1 MAVECRWWMVEW
13 NPLPSCSQWFRMLPV
28 AICTLPGA
36 LNEEAPESSQLLCL
50 EEPAFWNLFL
60 IPSGIK
66 ILMWAQPDLVHSQFY
81 FLCPCRLDY
90 RLFLVSFSN
99 IDFQIHWVKN
109 SVLDSLGKNR
119 RCHSEPWVQYEDNKG
134 VRWQS
139 GKVSGK
145 GGILKYLERKEN
157 SKWGQR
163 VSICDQN
170 NKKTGHNF
178 MSS

>member
-1 MAVECRWWMVEW
+1 MVEW

-28 AICTLPGA
+28 RRKGFGWRSSMAFLSSCSDCRYLSICYLDLSVHSLVPWMKK
-36 LNEEAPESSQLLCL
+36 L
-50 EEPAFWNLFL
+50 L

-81 FLCPCRLDY
+81 FPCPCRLDY

-145 GGILKYLERKEN
+145 GGILKIFGEKREFKMRAKGIYLWPKQQEDRP
-157 SKWGQR
+157 
-163 VSICDQN
+163 
-170 NKKTGHNF
+170 
-178 MSS
+178 